1 MPRRHNDTLSSYA
14 RKFLLIAA
22 ASVSAWAQQPAAK
35 QAPDPLIADPQ
46 HTHLELENQ
55 WVRVFQEHLGPH
67 EIMPMH
73 QHPAPGAAIVFL
85 TDRNNHLVYFDGTS
99 KDFHNAAGEVIWA
112 APTTHRSENSTGA
125 QFAALQIE
133 PRPVTNPKPF
143 PKESTDAVIVDP
155 TRYQV
160 VLENEWLRAIRVT
173 VGAHEKLKMHKHP
186 ATGAVVIYLSD
197 QDMRQFHADG
207 SSHES
212 HFKAGTVRWVPPDAA
227 HQDENIGDK
236 PFRLIRIEL
245 KQAQN

>member
-1 MPRRHNDTLSSYA
+1 MPRRHNKTLRFA
-14 RKFLLIAA
+14 WKFLWIAA
-22 ASVSAWAQQPAAK
+22 AAASAWAQQ
-35 QAPDPLIADPQ
+35 APDPLVADPR
-46 HTHLELENQ
+46 HTHLELDNQ

-67 EIMPMH
+67 ETMPMH
-73 QHPAPGAAIVFL
+73 QHPGPGAVIVFL
-85 TDRNNHLVYFDGTS
+85 TDRNNQLTYFDGTV
-99 KDFHNAAGEVIWA
+99 KTFHNQAGDVIWA
-112 APTTHRSENSTGA
+112 APTAHKSENLGGG

-133 PRPVTNPKPF
+133 PKPAAHAKPF
-143 PKESTDAVIVDP
+143 PTESTDAVVVDP
-155 TRYQV
+155 SRYQV
-160 VLENEWLRAIRVT
+160 IVENQWIRAIRVT

-207 SSHES
+207 TSHES

>member
-1 MPRRHNDTLSSYA
+1 MPRRHCKTLSSYG
-14 RKFLLIAA
+14 RTFCWIVAA
-22 ASVSAWAQQPAAK
+22 AATAWAQQPTSK
-35 QAPDPLIADPQ
+35 QAPDPLKADSQ
-46 HTHLELENQ
+46 HTKLELENQ

-67 EIMPMH
+67 ETMPMH
-73 QHPAPGAAIVFL
+73 QHPAPGAVIVFL
-85 TDRNNHLVYFDGTS
+85 TDRNNHLVYFDGTA
-99 KDFHNAAGEVIWA
+99 KDFHNPAGDVIWA
-112 APTTHRSENSTGA
+112 APTTHKSENSTGA

-133 PRPVTNPKPF
+133 PKPVANAKPF
-143 PKESTDAVIVDP
+143 PTESTDAVIVDP

-160 VLENEWLRAIRVT
+160 IVENEWIRAIRVT

-207 SSHES
+207 TSHES

-227 HQDENIGDK
+227 HQDENMGDK